1 MRGIVEQVVIQRR
14 GSYFYAKAYQRLV
27 VIMTVLYAAAGAV
40 FAYAGVELF
49 DSWLAGL
56 VALGFV
62 VLTIATLWAGYLA
75 ILWVFAREG
84 RQSVEIG
91 AEGIREKRDGREFQ
105 FIPWPG
111 VKEIEIAATVVAG
124 ASLRVKGNFSEI
136 SISNVD
142 LMVTGPMRVRD
153 MHAALQ
159 QTSRLRQLF
168 VEIRAV
174 APRARITMNRLARR
188 RLKKIGDKWPVTS
201 GQ

>member
-1 MRGIVEQVVIQRR
+1 MEQVVIQRR

>member
-40 FAYAGVELF
+40 LAYAGVELF

-91 AEGIREKRDGREFQ
+91 AEGIREKRDGREVQ

-142 LMVTGPMRVRD
+142 LMIAGPMRVRE

-159 QTSRLRQLF
+159 QTSRLRQFF